1 MSRISDNTNK
11 SPYIFTKK
19 INIGYKLV
27 PFNISLNDVGKT
39 KFLPPIAKEW
49 KNSVYNYNSN
59 NTINYPV
66 YDLNINSLIKS
77 YFNLYFN
84 HKYIEHKYISRKKKR
99 KSFNKIFVSKAE
111 IKHTNSK
118 ANIAIYIYN
127 REKLSLLKKI
137 QKLRK
142 ILVEFMVL
150 LINKKKLVKF
160 ISSP

>member
-1 MSRISDNTNK
+1 MLKKSDNTKIN
-11 SPYIFTKK
+11 SYIFTNKVN
-19 INIGYKLV
+19 INYKLI
-27 PFNISLNDVGKT
+27 PFNISLNDIGKT
-39 KFLPPIAKEW
+39 KYLPPVVKEW

-118 ANIAIYIYN
+118 AIITIYVYN
-127 REKLSLLKKI
+127 REKLILLKKI
-137 QKLRK
+137 RKL
-142 ILVEFMVL
+142 
-150 LINKKKLVKF
+150 KKVFLKD
-160 ISSP
+160 